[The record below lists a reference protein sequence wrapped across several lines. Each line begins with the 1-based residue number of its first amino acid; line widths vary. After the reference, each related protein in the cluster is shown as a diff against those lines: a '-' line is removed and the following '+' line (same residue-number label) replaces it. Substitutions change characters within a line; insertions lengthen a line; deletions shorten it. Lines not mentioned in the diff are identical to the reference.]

1 MADRRKSLARCQFG
15 CSSSCTTP
23 REDTGSGK
31 TVPRCRSAPMRSSA
45 EKAPESS
52 PRGDVS
58 ICWRSGSDSLR
69 GLTGLTLAVG
79 GLTSRLAEVV
89 VLVVFELHAHRITTR
104 KETKP
109 QPPGEQSD
117 RATRHPSLLEV
128 DPCQPEHRSNR
139 KEPDLPLE
147 PSIRAATSM
156 CEERQDINRS
166 TCRGNDA
173 RRRDTPPSSELRH

>member
-58 ICWRSGSDSLR
+58 ISEPRRARTRLSQHSTCPVESAQRHSF
-69 GLTGLTLAVG
+69 GLVA
-79 GLTSRLAEVV
+79 R
-89 VLVVFELHAHRITTR
+89 
-104 KETKP
+104 
-109 QPPGEQSD
+109 
-117 RATRHPSLLEV
+117 
-128 DPCQPEHRSNR
+128 
-139 KEPDLPLE
+139 
-147 PSIRAATSM
+147 
-156 CEERQDINRS
+156 INRP
-166 TCRGNDA
+166 DA
-173 RRRDTPPSSELRH
+173 RRQRAHQPAGRGRRPGRLRAPRASNHYPEGNEAPTPRRAARSRYPSSIAPRSRSLPARAPQQPKRAGPSTRAIDPSRDVDV